1 MENKIPYYESS
12 KRYTVFKP
20 LEDVS
25 EDDDVEAVIFTL
37 NPLELSVL
45 ISYDTSLRD
54 EFGYVMTP
62 PSAACQ
68 AIGNYALLEAEKD
81 DPHGILGLID
91 LAGRNAIRKPLK
103 TDYFTFA
110 VPWKLFEKYE
120 ENAEYSY
127 LDGAVWENMK
137 SSLNEN

>member
-1 MENKIPYYESS
+1 
-12 KRYTVFKP
+12 
-20 LEDVS
+20 
-25 EDDDVEAVIFTL
+25 
-37 NPLELSVL
+37 
-45 ISYDTSLRD
+45 
-54 EFGYVMTP
+54 MTP

-68 AIGNYALLEAEKD
+68 SIGNFVFFEAEKE

-91 LAGRNAIRKPLK
+91 LAGRNAMRPPLK

-110 VPWKLFEKYE
+110 VPWKLFKKYE

-137 SSLNEN
+137 NLKED